1 MVMKQQE
8 IILPWSILFQD
19 DVMNDSDDTILYIG
33 DW

>member
-8 IILPWSILFQD
+8 IILPWSILFQE
-19 DVMNDSDDTILYIG
+19 DVMNDSNNTNLFIG